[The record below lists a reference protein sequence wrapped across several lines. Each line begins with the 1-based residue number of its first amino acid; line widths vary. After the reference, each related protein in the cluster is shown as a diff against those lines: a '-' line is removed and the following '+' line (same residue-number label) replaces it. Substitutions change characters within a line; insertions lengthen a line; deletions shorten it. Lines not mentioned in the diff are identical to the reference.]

1 MGRVIYVSPAA
12 YPRPRHDR
20 KRDRLVNRRR
30 VIMQMEEQPGCDEGK
45 GEKEKKKEKK
55 NGIERYREGAPGLL
69 SIYNRRVRSEITGH
83 AEALTVT
90 RVSRARI
97 RLIGVARAACK
108 VGRRLRSGAGGWGV
122 A

>member
-1 MGRVIYVSPAA
+1 MRRRKG
-12 YPRPRHDR
+12 R
-20 KRDRLVNRRR
+20 KR
-30 VIMQMEEQPGCDEGK
+30 
-45 GEKEKKKEKK
+45 KEKRKK

-108 VGRRLRSGAGGWGV
+108 VGRRLRSGVGGWGV

>member
-55 NGIERYREGAPGLL
+55 TVSSGIGKA
-69 SIYNRRVRSEITGH
+69 H
-83 AEALTVT
+83 
-90 RVSRARI
+90 RASFRFTI
-97 RLIGVARAACK
+97 DG
-108 VGRRLRSGAGGWGV
+108 
-122 A
+122 